1 MEKEFIKFSKDF
13 MYVIGDNGD
22 RVEVPPLV
30 ALKHLNRHRYD
41 IKTKELQMQ
50 FVDCKNLITI
60 MKNIDN
66 KFVDIH
72 DEGAVDKIFTRDR
85 QGFYFGNRCLK
96 CKAKLAVNKENNEVD
111 LVEKNSKYS
120 LYLKPSNKEY
130 LDFKAAALGIDIAET
145 LNRIIEKDKT
155 PESIQKLKNE
165 FAKRVDK
172 KFKL

>member
-13 MYVIGDNGD
+13 MYVIEDNGD
-22 RVEVPPLV
+22 IVDVPHLV
-30 ALKHLNRHRYD
+30 SKAFNRHRYV
-41 IKTKELQMQ
+41 KETKELQMQ
-50 FVDCKNLITI
+50 CVQCKTWITI
-60 MKNIDN
+60 MKIIDHE
-66 KFVDIH
+66 FIDIH
-72 DEGAVDKIFTRDR
+72 DKLIIDKVFTRDR
-85 QGFYFGNRCLK
+85 QGFYFSNRCLK
-96 CKAKLAVNKENNEVD
+96 CKEELITNKENSIGDEI
-111 LVEKNSKYS
+111 EKNSKYS

-155 PESIQKLKNE
+155 PESIQRLKDE

>member
-1 MEKEFIKFSKDF
+1 
-13 MYVIGDNGD
+13 
-22 RVEVPPLV
+22 
-30 ALKHLNRHRYD
+30 
-41 IKTKELQMQ
+41 
-50 FVDCKNLITI
+50 

-72 DEGAVDKIFTRDR
+72 DEDVVDKIFTRDR
-85 QGFYFGNRCLK
+85 QGFYFSNRCLK
-96 CKAKLAVNKENNEVD
+96 CKDKLKVNKENNIVD
-111 LVEKNSKYS
+111 EVEKNNKYI

-145 LNRIIEKDKT
+145 LNRIIDKDKT
-155 PESIQKLKNE
+155 PESIQRLKDE

>member
-1 MEKEFIKFSKDF
+1 MDKEFIKFSKDF
-13 MYVIGDNGD
+13 MYVIDDNGD
-22 RVEVPPLV
+22 RVNVPQLV
-30 ALKHLNRHRYD
+30 AKSFNRHRYVNS
-41 IKTKELQMQ
+41 TKELQMQ
-50 FVDCKNLITI
+50 CVDCKKWITI

-66 KFVDIH
+66 KFVDTH
-72 DEGAVDKIFTRDR
+72 DEGVVDKIFTRDR
-85 QGFYFGNRCLK
+85 QGFYFSNRCLK
-96 CKAKLAVNKENNEVD
+96 CKEKLTVTKENNPVN

-130 LDFKAAALGIDIAET
+130 LDFKAAALGIDIAEA

-155 PESIQKLKNE
+155 PDNIKKLKDE

>member
-22 RVEVPPLV
+22 RVDVPQLV
-30 ALKHLNRHRYD
+30 AKAFNRHRYV
-41 IKTKELQMQ
+41 KETKELQVQ
-50 FVDCKNLITI
+50 CVQCKIWIAI
-60 MKNIDN
+60 MKIIDG

-72 DEGAVDKIFTRDR
+72 DKSMIDKIFIRDR
-85 QGFYFGNRCLK
+85 QEFYFSNRCLN
-96 CKAKLAVNKENNEVD
+96 CKEKLTVKKESNIINQI
-111 LVEKNSKYS
+111 EKNNKYS

-130 LDFKAAALGIDIAET
+130 LEFKAAALGIDIAET

-155 PESIQKLKNE
+155 VDNIQKLKDE
-165 FAKRVDK
+165 FAKRVDR

>member
-13 MYVIGDNGD
+13 MYVIDDNGD
-22 RVEVPPLV
+22 RIGVPPLV
-30 ALKHLNRHRYD
+30 AKAFNRHRYVKD
-41 IKTKELQMQ
+41 TKGLQMQ
-50 FVDCKNLITI
+50 CVQCKKWIDI
-60 MKNIDN
+60 MKIVDN

-72 DEGAVDKIFTRDR
+72 DEGAIDKIFTRDR
-85 QGFYFGNRCLK
+85 QGFYFANRCLK
-96 CKAKLAVNKENNEVD
+96 CKEKLTVNKENNAVD
-111 LVEKNSKYS
+111 LAEKNSKYS

-145 LNRIIEKDKT
+145 LNKIIEKDKT
-155 PESIQKLKNE
+155 PENIQRLKDE

>member
-22 RVEVPPLV
+22 RVDVPPLV
-30 ALKHLNRHRYD
+30 GKAFNRHRYVTE
-41 IKTKELQMQ
+41 TKELQVECVQ
-50 FVDCKNLITI
+50 CKTWITI
-60 MKNIDN
+60 MKIIDD
-66 KFVDIH
+66 KFVDVH
-72 DEGAVDKIFTRDR
+72 DELMINKIFTRDR
-85 QGFYFGNRCLK
+85 QGFYFSNRCLK
-96 CKAKLAVNKENNEVD
+96 CKDKLKVNKEHNIVD
-111 LVEKNSKYS
+111 EVEKNNKYS
-120 LYLKPSNKEY
+120 LYLKSSNKEY

-155 PESIQKLKNE
+155 PESIKRLKDE

>member
-13 MYVIGDNGD
+13 MYVIDDNGD
-22 RVEVPPLV
+22 RVNVPPFV
-30 ALKHLNRHRYD
+30 AKAFNRHRYV
-41 IKTKELQMQ
+41 KETNELQMQ
-50 FVDCKNLITI
+50 CVDCKKWITI

-72 DEGAVDKIFTRDR
+72 DEGVVDKIFTRDR
-85 QGFYFGNRCLK
+85 QGFYFANRCLK
-96 CKAKLAVNKENNEVD
+96 CKEELAVTKENNSVN

-145 LNRIIEKDKT
+145 LNKIIEKDQT
-155 PESIQKLKNE
+155 PENIQRLKDE

>member
-1 MEKEFIKFSKDF
+1 MSKEFIKFSKDF

-22 RVEVPPLV
+22 RVDVPQLV
-30 ALKHLNRHRYD
+30 AKAFNRHRYVVE
-41 IKTKELQMQ
+41 TKELQMQ
-50 FVDCKNLITI
+50 CVECKTWYTI
-60 MKNIDN
+60 MKIVDD
-66 KFVDIH
+66 KFVDTH
-72 DEGAVDKIFTRDR
+72 DEGVVDKIFTRDR
-85 QGFYFGNRCLK
+85 QGFYFANRCLK
-96 CKAKLAVNKENNEVD
+96 CKEKLAVTKENNPVN

-145 LNRIIEKDKT
+145 LNKIIEKDKT
-155 PESIQKLKNE
+155 PENIQRLKDE

>member
-22 RVEVPPLV
+22 RVDVPLLV
-30 ALKHLNRHRYD
+30 AKAFNRHRYVVA
-41 IKTKELQMQ
+41 TKELQMQ
-50 FVDCKNLITI
+50 CVDCKTWITI
-60 MKNIDN
+60 MKISDN
-66 KFVDIH
+66 KFVDVH
-72 DEGAVDKIFTRDR
+72 DESIADKVFTRDR
-85 QGFYFGNRCLK
+85 QGFYFSNRCLK
-96 CKAKLAVNKENNEVD
+96 CKDKLKVNKENNIVD
-111 LVEKNSKYS
+111 EVEKNNKYS

-145 LNRIIEKDKT
+145 LNKLIEKDKT
-155 PESIQKLKNE
+155 LENIQKLKDE

>member
-22 RVEVPPLV
+22 KIEVPSLV
-30 ALKHLNRHRYD
+30 SKAFNRHRYVTE
-41 IKTKELQMQ
+41 TKELQVQ
-50 FVDCKNLITI
+50 CVQCKTWITI
-60 MKNIDN
+60 MKIIDD
-66 KFVDIH
+66 KFEDIH
-72 DEGAVDKIFTRDR
+72 DEVIIDKIFTRDR
-85 QGFYFGNRCLK
+85 KGFYFANRCLK
-96 CKAKLAVNKENNEVD
+96 CKEKLEITKENNQVN

-130 LDFKAAALGIDIAET
+130 LEFKAASSGKDIAET
-145 LNRIIEKDKT
+145 LNEIIEKDKT
-155 PESIQKLKNE
+155 AENIQRLKDE

>member
-22 RVEVPPLV
+22 RVDVPLLV
-30 ALKHLNRHRYD
+30 AKAFNRHRYV
-41 IKTKELQMQ
+41 IETKELQMQ
-50 FVDCKNLITI
+50 CVECKTWFTI
-60 MKNIDN
+60 MKISDN
-66 KFVDIH
+66 KFIDAY
-72 DEGAVDKIFTRDR
+72 DESIIDKVFTRDR
-85 QGFYFGNRCLK
+85 QGFYFANRCIK
-96 CKAKLAVNKENNEVD
+96 CKDKLIINKENSQVN

-120 LYLKPSNKEY
+120 LYLKPTNKEY
-130 LDFKAAALGIDIAET
+130 LEFKAAALGIDIAET

-155 PESIQKLKNE
+155 VDNIQKLKDE